1 MAGPYDYAWKKL
13 RLRVLAEE
21 GGVCQVCGGKATQV
35 DHIQPV
41 SRRPDLRLVRSNL
54 RAICQPCNGRKSNT
68 ERGTVR
74 RQW

>member
-1 MAGPYDYAWKKL
+1 MAHPYDAAWRRL

-21 GGVCQVCGGKATQV
+21 GGVCAVCGGEANAV
-35 DHIQPV
+35 DHIEPV

-54 RAICQPCNGRKSNT
+54 RAICRTCNSRKANT